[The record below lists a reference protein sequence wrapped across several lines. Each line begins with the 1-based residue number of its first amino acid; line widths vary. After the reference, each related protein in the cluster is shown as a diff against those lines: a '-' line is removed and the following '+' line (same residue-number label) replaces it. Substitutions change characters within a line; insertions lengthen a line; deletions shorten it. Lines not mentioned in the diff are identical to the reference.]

1 LVPLSEKGHRLHPH
15 EIPEVIQGLILRLE
29 KLTNERND
37 EEKVIIT
44 FRTLNRLMF
53 TESRGRPK
61 YPEFSWKTA
70 KSIVE
75 MYKDES

>member
-1 LVPLSEKGHRLHPH
+1 LSEKRHRLHPP

-29 KLTNERND
+29 KLTKERND
-37 EEKVIIT
+37 EEKAIIT

-61 YPEFSWKTA
+61 YPEFSWQSAETFVK
-70 KSIVE
+70 V
-75 MYKDES
+75 YKDDS